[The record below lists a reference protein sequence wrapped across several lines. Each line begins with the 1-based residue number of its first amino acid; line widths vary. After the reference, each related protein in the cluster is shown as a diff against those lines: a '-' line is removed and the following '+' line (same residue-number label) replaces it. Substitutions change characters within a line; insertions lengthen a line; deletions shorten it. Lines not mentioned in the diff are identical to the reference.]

1 MVGQP
6 MKLFRRATT
15 SLIRFRWLVLLLF
28 IALTGCAGYYAQAIT
43 FDFSPEVIVTNG
55 ETELVRQAHY
65 KFGKESRFNIVAL
78 HATGDQDIF
87 SPEALNWQYE
97 TSVRLSEL
105 ESTSKL
111 KGLAT
116 IRVPRKIAF
125 GNRKKSVW
133 LFGKREHDLESADA
147 LKSKVEEIKQVRGP
161 FVSDDMRSAGIMVFL
176 KDEVDK
182 IAHIKQATD
191 AIEKTLSD
199 HPCPNG
205 YEVHLSGVPYLRVKL
220 IDHLITDQ
228 KFLLP
233 IAGCFIGIVMVLLFR
248 TLGSVV
254 LPPIA
259 LGCGVVW
266 TIAVLVITNN
276 PINVITNVLPVILLV
291 IGSSNCVHILN
302 RYAEESGSGQSKLEA
317 MRETMIH
324 MVPACLLATITTAI
338 GFLSLLFTGSAI
350 LRGFGWQ
357 SAMGLGMIF
366 VTIIATYVSIGP
378 FFRAS
383 GRRHDSSDRRAS
395 ALISCV
401 EHLCLFAAKYPKLI
415 LMFALIPCAASLI
428 VSIGLF
434 GFKGVEVNSFLAD
447 TLEKHNPEVKALA
460 IVENQLGGLSP
471 IEVILS
477 TKQPG
482 PLTTIDFMNRVG
494 RIKTG
499 LQKHDDVT
507 QFVSLIDVFALVDS
521 QVLGTAAI
529 PEHGPLIDDERCQLR
544 IRRIKDQ
551 LLSRRNSS
559 GLSLFLTEDQTEA
572 RLMVNL
578 KDNGSIRGRE
588 IVEDLERLL
597 VKEFPNDGPVQF
609 KLTGEMYVGLYALDN
624 FVIELLTSL
633 FMATLIII
641 VVLGI
646 FFGSLKLGL
655 VSVVPNIT
663 PLIVTLG
670 YMGIRGYDLNVAN
683 VTVFAIGLGIAVDDT
698 IHFLSRYRDEFLVD
712 GKVVP
717 AISRTARGSGTAI
730 VLTTVLIV
738 GGMAVLLNSS
748 FVPTK
753 RFAELTIVTMMAALA
768 GDLLLL
774 PAIIGLVDRDRT
786 V

>member
-1 MVGQP
+1 M
-6 MKLFRRATT
+6 
-15 SLIRFRWLVLLLF
+15 
-28 IALTGCAGYYAQAIT
+28 
-43 FDFSPEVIVTNG
+43 
-55 ETELVRQAHY
+55 
-65 KFGKESRFNIVAL
+65 
-78 HATGDQDIF
+78 
-87 SPEALNWQYE
+87 
-97 TSVRLSEL
+97 
-105 ESTSKL
+105 
-111 KGLAT
+111 
-116 IRVPRKIAF
+116 
-125 GNRKKSVW
+125 
-133 LFGKREHDLESADA
+133 
-147 LKSKVEEIKQVRGP
+147 
-161 FVSDDMRSAGIMVFL
+161 
-176 KDEVDK
+176 
-182 IAHIKQATD
+182 
-191 AIEKTLSD
+191 
-199 HPCPNG
+199 
-205 YEVHLSGVPYLRVKL
+205 
-220 IDHLITDQ
+220 
-228 KFLLP
+228 
-233 IAGCFIGIVMVLLFR
+233 
-248 TLGSVV
+248 
-254 LPPIA
+254 
-259 LGCGVVW
+259 
-266 TIAVLVITNN
+266 
-276 PINVITNVLPVILLV
+276 
-291 IGSSNCVHILN
+291 
-302 RYAEESGSGQSKLEA
+302 
-317 MRETMIH
+317 
-324 MVPACLLATITTAI
+324 
-338 GFLSLLFTGSAI
+338 
-350 LRGFGWQ
+350 
-357 SAMGLGMIF
+357 
-366 VTIIATYVSIGP
+366 
-378 FFRAS
+378 
-383 GRRHDSSDRRAS
+383 
-395 ALISCV
+395 
-401 EHLCLFAAKYPKLI
+401 
-415 LMFALIPCAASLI
+415 
-428 VSIGLF
+428 
-434 GFKGVEVNSFLAD
+434 AD

-646 FFGSLKLGL
+646 FFGSIKLGL